1 MPGQK
6 DTGQK
11 VSDMENRDSREFK
24 GYLITETDKEGKK
37 RILYADDRACEMTGL
52 SVQIL
57 LMSDPVKVTGSLET
71 ESVALNDDHELW
83 VLNRAGSRRQKMA
96 ELERMNEALED
107 ALKAAEAAN
116 EAKSSFLSNMS
127 HDIRTPMNAIM
138 GMTSIAI
145 SHIDEK
151 VRVQDCLKKIQ
162 SASSHLMGLVN
173 DVLDMSRIESGRMTL
188 NEEVFSLADLVHD
201 ISVIT
206 SPQASRKKQDFS
218 IEIGQILRENLIGDV
233 LHLRQILVNIIGN
246 AVKYTGENGKICV
259 CFTQLEKD
267 PFEERE
273 SGPDTVWLDFSCED
287 NGIGMS
293 PEFLERIFDPFE
305 REGNTT
311 ASRIEGTGLGI
322 AIVKSLL
329 ERMGGRVQVTSRE
342 GEGSRFT
349 VQIPFSVAPVHESMA
364 LPVGETVLASGLPDE
379 VAVQCGAWLKEEGMK
394 PVFLKTGLE
403 TVTWLTEAQYE
414 NRMPCALLL
423 GQEFAEMP
431 VLELAAHVSQLAG
444 RDFPVLLVS
453 GEDWAQKEYRA
464 KRAGVS
470 AFVPCPLFKSRLL
483 GILGEMTVKK
493 RERSHEDV
501 RKSRDYSRYH
511 VMLVEDNELNQEIAT
526 ELLSLTGVQ
535 VETAGDGA
543 RAVELFEASP
553 EGHFD
558 LIFMDIQMPVMDG
571 YEAAKRIR
579 AMQREDAGRV
589 WIVAMTANA
598 FVEDIRRSREA
609 GMNEHFSKPV
619 DPERLN
625 EILYRRL
632 N

>member
-287 NGIGMS
+287 NGIGMCS
-293 PEFLERIFDPFE
+293 SDLSGI
-305 REGNTT
+305 
-311 ASRIEGTGLGI
+311 SGTY
-322 AIVKSLL
+322 
-329 ERMGGRVQVTSRE
+329 
-342 GEGSRFT
+342 F
-349 VQIPFSVAPVHESMA
+349 
-364 LPVGETVLASGLPDE
+364 
-379 VAVQCGAWLKEEGMK
+379 
-394 PVFLKTGLE
+394 
-403 TVTWLTEAQYE
+403 
-414 NRMPCALLL
+414 
-423 GQEFAEMP
+423 
-431 VLELAAHVSQLAG
+431 
-444 RDFPVLLVS
+444 
-453 GEDWAQKEYRA
+453 
-464 KRAGVS
+464 
-470 AFVPCPLFKSRLL
+470 
-483 GILGEMTVKK
+483 
-493 RERSHEDV
+493 
-501 RKSRDYSRYH
+501 
-511 VMLVEDNELNQEIAT
+511 
-526 ELLSLTGVQ
+526 
-535 VETAGDGA
+535 
-543 RAVELFEASP
+543 
-553 EGHFD
+553 
-558 LIFMDIQMPVMDG
+558 
-571 YEAAKRIR
+571 
-579 AMQREDAGRV
+579 
-589 WIVAMTANA
+589 
-598 FVEDIRRSREA
+598 
-609 GMNEHFSKPV
+609 
-619 DPERLN
+619 
-625 EILYRRL
+625 
-632 N
+632 